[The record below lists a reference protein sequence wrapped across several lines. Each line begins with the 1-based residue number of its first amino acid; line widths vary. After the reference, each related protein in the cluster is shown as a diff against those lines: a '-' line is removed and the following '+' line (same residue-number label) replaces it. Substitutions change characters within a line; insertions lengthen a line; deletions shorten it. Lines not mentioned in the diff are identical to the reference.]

1 MVNAGSSSVGFAQFQ
16 QSGRRVFAVVHRSIL
31 ATCAAP
37 DGVAAVTAAGSLSY
51 TKHQLTD
58 TVMAVTTL
66 YEGGGVVRG

>member
-1 MVNAGSSSVGFAQFQ
+1 MVNAGSSRVAFAQFR

-37 DGVAAVTAAGSLSY
+37 DGVAAVTAAGSISC
-51 TKHQLTD
+51 TKHPLTD
-58 TVMAVTTL
+58 TAMAVTTL